1 MESDPKHPSTAY
13 VKSSPTLL
21 PIFRKLQSLYNL
33 SLLTVT
39 VTALSHIT
47 TPAMILLADGYLTG
61 QQFGWIREEIALL
74 LKEVRPFAVP
84 LADAWG
90 ISDRQ
95 LGSVTGRYDGR
106 VYETVVDVV
115 KKYEPLNVEADSV
128 RKVWLETVGWM
139 RKAGLEDV
147 MKEVE
152 AGRKRLQGK
161 L

>member
-1 MESDPKHPSTAY
+1 METDPNHSAAPY

-21 PIFRKLQSLYNL
+21 PIFRKLQALFNL
-33 SLLTVT
+33 SLLTVS

-47 TPAMILLADGYLTG
+47 TPAMILVGDGYLSG
-61 QQFGWIREEIALL
+61 QQLQWIREEIALL
-74 LKEVRPFAVP
+74 LKEIRPISVP

-106 VYETVVDVV
+106 TYETIVEVV
-115 KKYEPLNVEADSV
+115 KKFEPLNTDTEYV
-128 RKVWLETVGWM
+128 RKVWLETVGWC